1 MPPAARITTMTTITT
16 MTDRALI
23 RLLAWLS
30 PAFPT
35 GAYAYSHGLEWAV
48 DRNDITDG
56 ETLTAWLSDVLA
68 HGTGRNDAILLR
80 HAHRAAADPAALTDL
95 AERALATAASRER
108 QAEALAQGN
117 AFAAAAQAW
126 HDLPLPA
133 NAPYPVA
140 VGALTGAHG
149 IAEDDATAAYL
160 QAFTTNLIS
169 AAVRLVPLGQNTGLR
184 VLAALEPVIVA
195 TAHES
200 RAATLDDLGGCA
212 FRSDLAAMRHETQYT
227 RLFRS

>member
-1 MPPAARITTMTTITT
+1 M
-16 MTDRALI
+16 
-23 RLLAWLS
+23 
-30 PAFPT
+30 
-35 GAYAYSHGLEWAV
+35 
-48 DRNDITDG
+48 
-56 ETLTAWLSDVLA
+56 
-68 HGTGRNDAILLR
+68 
-80 HAHRAAADPAALTDL
+80 
-95 AERALATAASRER
+95 
-108 QAEALAQGN
+108 
-117 AFAAAAQAW
+117 
-126 HDLPLPA
+126 PA

-160 QAFTTNLIS
+160 QAFATNLIS

-195 TAHES
+195 TADAT
-200 RAATLDDLGGCA
+200 RTATLDDLGGCA